1 MAIKTVK
8 KLGSPALPE
17 PVTVDNAK
25 VKAPPTSGLPTQPTW
40 QEKLGI
46 YQTDSEATETELKR
60 AQDKANLQKATGDT
74 KGYEASNRWIG
85 QINTATGQSSDPK
98 VQQYNDYQAK
108 QKELMGKFEGMMNQP
123 TTYNPEVD
131 PRYQAYKTLYEK
143 QAKKASQNA
152 METTN
157 ERGIL
162 NSTITSDRLGQIEQ
176 DAQGNAM
183 AAIPEFYAQDQIS
196 QQNKMKNVS
205 ELLGFVTD
213 QAGNAEDDINT
224 AKENERIQIEN
235 ERQIELDQVAAEQEA
250 QQTELDNLWKAAEQT
265 GVLPNQLADAYGLPQ
280 GTSTLEAARV
290 GVSQQNA
297 DTSRI
302 NAGTSQ
308 QNANTSSRNANTSA
322 TSTANS
328 NNNARINQLM
338 DAWDRTGFAPAGLES
353 LGVEEG
359 TTLPQKTQETK
370 ALGASDYKTNPEF
383 GSDYSFIV
391 NNPEEAKKLLKEN
404 AADFIETYGYDGYK
418 ALLDGLP
425 DKDENELL
433 KLLEE

>member
-17 PVTVDNAK
+17 PVTVENAK
-25 VKAPPTSGLPTQPTW
+25 VKVPPTSGLPEKPKTYGYENLDW
-40 QEKLGI
+40 KDKLGFF
-46 YQTDSEATETELKR
+46 QGNKEAAQFDIER
-60 AQDKANLQKATGDT
+60 ATNKANLQKAQGDT
-74 KGYEASNRWIG
+74 TGYEASTKWIN
-85 QINTATGQSSDPK
+85 QINTATGTPDPK
-98 VQQYNDYQAK
+98 VQQFNEFQTKQND
-108 QKELMGKFEGMMNQP
+108 LMTKFEGMINQP
-123 TTYNPEVD
+123 TTYNPEAD

-176 DAQGNAM
+176 DAQGNAL
-183 AAIPEFYAQDQIS
+183 AAIPEFYAQDQQA
-196 QQNKMKNVS
+196 QQNKLRSVG

-213 QAGNAEDDINT
+213 EARNAQDVNYRDKT
-224 AKENERIQIEN
+224 FDR
-235 ERQIELDQVAAEQEA
+235 
-250 QQTELDNLWKAAEQT
+250 
-265 GVLPNQLADAYGLPQ
+265 GVLESDRSFGRGVLENDRNYDRGVLEGDRNFEYQEVRDAIADERYKLEFDEDVRRNGMEFALNKAMQQGQLD
-280 GTSTLEAARV
+280 
-290 GVSQQNA
+290 VSRMNA
-297 DTSRI
+297 STSRMSANQSSS
-302 NAGTSQ
+302 NAK
-308 QNANTSSRNANTSA
+308 
-322 TSTANS
+322 
-328 NNNARINQLM
+328 INQLM
-338 DAWDRTGFAPAGLES
+338 DVWENTGTAPAGLES
-353 LGVEEG
+353 LGIEEG
-359 TTLPQKTQETK
+359 TPLPQKTQETK
-370 ALGASDYKTNPEF
+370 PLGASDYKTNPEF

-404 AADFIETYGYDGYK
+404 AADFIETYSYDGYK